1 MPWLPRPLVLP
12 FARWH
17 AARSHVRNVAGKAI
31 VVLPGVFDPV
41 LTKVGAW
48 LAVEMTERVRPGERW
63 LEVGAGSGVVAC
75 ALARAGA
82 VVTATDVDPAAAR
95 NARLNAALG
104 GLAIDVRE
112 GDLFAPVAGERF
124 DVVVANLPFW
134 PGDGAGLP
142 LGRAF
147 ASGED
152 FALLRRF
159 VAEFESVAPTGY
171 TVLSEAFAAFPEA
184 RAALGP
190 GARLVR
196 RERHRGEWMDL
207 FEVGER
213 R

>member
-1 MPWLPRPLVLP
+1 MLP

-17 AARSHVRNVAGKAI
+17 ATRTHLHNVGGEAI

-48 LAVEMTERVRPGERW
+48 LSAELPHRVRAGERW
-63 LEVGAGSGVVAC
+63 LEIGAGSGVVAC

-82 VVTATDVDPAAAR
+82 RVTATDIDPEAVR
-95 NARLNAALG
+95 NTRLNAALA
-104 GLAIDVRE
+104 GLTVDVRE

-134 PGDGAGLP
+134 PGDGTGLP

-147 ASGED
+147 SGGED

-159 VAEFESVAPTGY
+159 VAEFEGVAPTAY
-171 TVLSEAFAAFPEA
+171 TVLSEAFAAFPAA
-184 RAALGP
+184 RAALGS

-196 RERHRGEWMDL
+196 RQRFRGEWMDL
-207 FEVGER
+207 FEVGR
-213 R
+213 

>member
-1 MPWLPRPLVLP
+1 M
-12 FARWH
+12 
-17 AARSHVRNVAGKAI
+17 RNVGGEAI
-31 VVLPGVFDPV
+31 IVLPGVFDPV

-48 LAVEMTERVRPGERW
+48 LAVEIADRVRPGERW
-63 LEVGAGSGVVAC
+63 LEIGTGSGVVAC

-82 VVTATDVDPAAAR
+82 VVTATDLDPVAAR

-104 GLAIDVRE
+104 DRVVEVRE
-112 GDLFAPVAGERF
+112 GDLFVPVAGERF
-124 DVVVANLPFW
+124 DAVVANLPFW

-142 LGRAF
+142 LGQAF
-147 ASGED
+147 AGGEG

-159 VAEFESVAPTGY
+159 VAEFEGVAPTGY

-184 RAALGP
+184 RAALGS

-196 RERHRGEWMDL
+196 RQRCRGEWMDL
-207 FEVGER
+207 FELGER